1 MSKCSIGGQAVMEGV
16 MMQSEYGT
24 AIVVRR
30 PDGSLC
36 KEYRR
41 KKKRYKKG
49 SFPTWPF
56 VRGVY
61 ALVQSLTNGMD
72 ITTRSAELLGEE
84 FEEEPSKFEKWLSKK
99 TDKSLM
105 EIVKVVAIVLALLL
119 AVALFVLLPIGIVTG
134 IEALGALFGIPWI
147 AEMNLSVSTILQGLI
162 RLGIFLL
169 YLYLISKMKDIK
181 RVYMYHGAEHKT
193 IACYEADMELTPEN
207 AAKCTRFHARCG
219 TNYLFLTMAVSILVT
234 TIFTALM
241 ELVPG
246 FTEWQSVGI
255 NKFLFRI
262 LRILLIP
269 LIAGVSYE
277 VLKLAAKKDNW
288 ISRVVRAPGLALQSF
303 TTLEPTLD
311 MLEVAIA
318 SFELAMNPPKHD
330 IIVDVNKERE
340 QARAKQEQAAQ
351 AKAASVEQEG
361 AAADE
366 PTEETRE
373 EHSES

>member
-16 MMQSEYGT
+16 MMQSEHGT

-30 PDGSLC
+30 PNGSLC

-61 ALVQSLTNGMD
+61 SLVQSLTGGMD

-99 TDKSLM
+99 TNKSVM
-105 EIVKVVAIVLALLL
+105 EIVKGVAIVLALLL
-119 AVALFVLLPIGIVTG
+119 AIGLFVMLPIGIVTG
-134 IEALGALFGIPWI
+134 LEAIGALLGWEWL
-147 AEMNLSVSTILQGLI
+147 AHMNLSVSTVLQGVI
-162 RLGIFLL
+162 RLIVFLL
-169 YLYLISKMKDIK
+169 YLYLISKMKEIR

-193 IACYEADMELTPEN
+193 IACYEAELELTPEN

-234 TIFTALM
+234 TLFTALM

-246 FTEWQSVGI
+246 FVEWQAVGV
-255 NKFLFRI
+255 NKFLFRV

-277 VLKLAAKKDNW
+277 VLKLAAKKDDL
-288 ISRVVRAPGLALQSF
+288 ISRIVRAPGVALQRF
-303 TTLEPTLD
+303 TTIEPTLD

-318 SFELAMNPPKHD
+318 SFELCMDPPKHD
-330 IIVDVNKERE
+330 IVVDLAKERE
-340 QARAKQEQAAQ
+340 ELRLQREARENAPSEENGQISEVSETERSA
-351 AKAASVEQEG
+351 VEEG
-361 AAADE
+361 
-366 PTEETRE
+366 
-373 EHSES
+373 SEA